1 MVASRVGPPSS
12 DGTALPSTVIIDPTT
27 GAERPGGDLWHPVVA
42 PALDPADGRAVAWVG
57 TVTAASDGTA
67 AHPATGRLELV
78 PWPAADAAEP
88 TDAPQVI
95 ANEPITD
102 FDVRWDESGTWFATW
117 IADPSASDVGRL
129 SLYRVDPTT
138 GALEQP
144 DGAPADVAALS
155 GFSIGE
161 GRLAWATPP
170 GQGGEGSRVQIVAWA
185 PGGVGT
191 VETAPG
197 EDLIVVR

>member
-1 MVASRVGPPSS
+1 VTAPS
-12 DGTALPSTVIIDPTT
+12 DGTAV
-27 GAERPGGDLWHPVVA
+27 
-42 PALDPADGRAVAWVG
+42 
-57 TVTAASDGTA
+57 
-67 AHPATGRLELV
+67 HPATGRLELV
-78 PWPAADAAEP
+78 SWPTGDGSEG
-88 TDAPQVI
+88 TDGAQVVTD
-95 ANEPITD
+95 EPIAD

-129 SLYRVDPTT
+129 SLYRVDPVT

-197 EDLIVVR
+197 EGLVVVR